1 MTGLFIAATLLVSSL
16 LTSGSVVTN
25 NDFNGQPDVQQEV
38 EVDAEQPSTFTVSV
52 PVLREIQGSS
62 MDRYLSGSLH
72 LETWVKVDGSIR
84 SDEVIN
90 VSVDEDTVLVP
101 DGGLKSPVVW
111 KTHIEPQAASYCDW
125 SGVNLTDRSR
135 VQGKIIRVKVEDN
148 ISAGLWRGHIHVNVS
163 LDKYGS
169 LLNEQQLISYVC
181 SDVNVTEITIPKYII
196 VDGKDVLVR
205 GLAEAALKPY
215 TKLQKII
222 CETDEDFY
230 LENCFDDCTFDNNV
244 IHVIGNGNLI
254 KSHSCSSTSVDVS
267 YDNCTVFVSQNTYAG
282 VWDSVNKCVAYDN
295 KDVLDLSKAMSL
307 DVLYGEYTEV
317 RLSDRLRRVSGTSTH
332 TIIGKLYI
340 PDFVFD
346 CMYYNAF
353 SYAKIREADIS
364 SKAVGDAWFKGNTTL
379 TKVTLNDGVKY
390 IGIEAFAGCTSLTD
404 VTIPDSVISIDP
416 SSFAGTPFLDN
427 LKKGVEEVY
436 INGIW
441 VAHGELYNVGDSYV
455 VPADII
461 SMSASIVPD
470 SVTNVSF
477 EDSTR
482 DLSIANS
489 FYNVKSIDV
498 TGRSMRYGWNAYF
511 PNLTKVVLGGRT
523 TVSGSW
529 AWNKNLQDITFTDGL
544 QSIADFDF
552 NHATGFNGSS
562 IYIPKTVRHIGR
574 HYNGGWTSHVFYD
587 FGKDS
592 VYDNGVLVTKGFSEF
607 DVDDDSNYYT
617 DIDGV
622 LYTKDL
628 HALIAVPRAKEF
640 TDGIY
645 VMPDGTT
652 ILGELTFS
660 RNFNIHEVVLGDS
673 YNILSSKQEIMDTY
687 GISGSDVLNEGN
699 SLSIAIYQYSDVQKY
714 TVKDTNPYYKSID
727 GIVYTKDGKEL
738 VAVPNHYVG
747 DIVIP
752 EGCEK
757 IRENAFWIDYE
768 LSTVHAGITSI
779 SLPSTMKYIEPRQL
793 QYLNNKFGTGKIT
806 LAAGCDSYVK
816 YSEWIRSRGIL
827 PVGTIESPLPYTGQ
841 TGTYWCS
848 TGGTNKYN
856 VGVDSNAMYAT
867 FEPIYIPEGAYKFS
881 FDSETPVNYI
891 VIFSQSNGKV
901 TSTKTSEVKIPWT
914 YQQSSFTV
922 PSGGRIAW
930 IAATYYNTETKKPI
944 NSKMTKD
951 IGDEILSKLVIEKCT
966 D

>member
-1 MTGLFIAATLLVSSL
+1 MTGLFIVATLLLSSL

-25 NDFNGQPDVQQEV
+25 NDFNGQSDVQQEV
-38 EVDAEQPSTFTVSV
+38 VVDAEQPSTFTVSV
-52 PVLREIQGSS
+52 PVLREVQEFNTN
-62 MDRYLSGSLH
+62 RYLTGSLH

-90 VSVDEDTVLVP
+90 VSVDEDTVLTP

-111 KTHIEPQAASYCDW
+111 KTHIVPQEQPRYDW
-125 SGVNLTDRSR
+125 SGVNLTDKSR
-135 VQGKIIRVKVEDN
+135 VGSKTIRVKVEDN
-148 ISAGLWRGHIHVNVS
+148 ISAGLWRGYIHVNVS

-169 LLNEQQLISYVC
+169 LLNEQQLLDYVC
-181 SDVNVTEITIPKYII
+181 SDVNATEITIPKYITVAGEDI
-196 VDGKDVLVR
+196 LVI
-205 GLAEAALKPY
+205 GLSEASLKPY

-230 LENCFDDCTFDNNV
+230 LDNCFDECTFDSNIIQV
-244 IHVIGNGNLI
+244 VGNENLI
-254 KSHSCSSTSVDVS
+254 KSNSCCSTSVDVS
-267 YDNCTVFVSQNTYAG
+267 YDNCTVFIGQNTYAG
-282 VWDSVNKCVAYDN
+282 VWDNVNKCVAYDN
-295 KDVLDLSKAMSL
+295 KDVLDLSKAASL
-307 DVLYGEYTEV
+307 DRLYGEYTEV
-317 RLSDRLRRVSGTSTH
+317 KLDNRLRKVSGISMH

-346 CMYYNAF
+346 CVYTQCF
-353 SYAKIREADIS
+353 SSAKISEVDIS
-364 SKAVGDAWFKGNTTL
+364 SKAVGDRWFKGNTTL

-390 IGIEAFAGCTSLTD
+390 IGIEAFSGCTNLTD
-404 VTIPDSVISIDP
+404 VTIPDSVISIDS
-416 SSFAGTPFLDN
+416 SSFVGTPFLDS

-441 VAHGELYNVGDSYV
+441 VAHGELYDAGDSYV
-455 VPADII
+455 VPADVI

-470 SVTNVSF
+470 SVTKVSF
-477 EDSTR
+477 EDSA
-482 DLSIANS
+482 DDISIANS

-498 TGRSMRYGWNAYF
+498 TGRNMRYGWNTYF
-511 PNLTKVVLGGRT
+511 PNLTSIVLGGRT
-523 TVSGSW
+523 IYSGNW

-544 QSIADFDF
+544 QSILDFDF
-552 NHATGFNGSS
+552 NHVTGFKGSS
-562 IYIPKTVRHIGR
+562 IYIPKTVCNIGM
-574 HYNGGWTSHVFYD
+574 HNSIGWTSHVFYD

-592 VYDNGVLVTKGFSEF
+592 VYDNDTLVTKGFSEF
-607 DVDDDSNYYT
+607 DVDEESKHYT
-617 DIDGV
+617 DVDGI

-628 HALIAVPRAKEF
+628 HALVAIPRAKEF
-640 TDGIY
+640 TDGVY
-645 VMPDGTT
+645 AMPDEITM
-652 ILGELTFS
+652 LGELTFS
-660 RNFNIHEVVLGDS
+660 RNFNIHEVVLGDN
-673 YNILSSKQEIMDTY
+673 YVVLSSRQEIMNTY
-687 GISGSDVLNEGN
+687 GVDASRVLNEGN
-699 SLSIAIYQYSDVQKY
+699 SLSIAIYQYSNVQKY
-714 TVKDTNPYYKSID
+714 TVKETNPYYKSID
-727 GIVYTKDGKEL
+727 GVVYTKDGKEL

-793 QYLNNKFGTGKIT
+793 QYLNSKFGTGKVT
-806 LAAGCDSYVK
+806 LAVGCGSYVR
-816 YSEWIRSRGIL
+816 YTEWIRSRGIL
-827 PVGTIESPLPYTGQ
+827 PVGTVESPLPYTGQ

-867 FEPIYIPEGAYKFS
+867 FEPIFIPEGTYKFS
-881 FDSETPVNYI
+881 FDSETPINYV
-891 VIFSQSNGKV
+891 VIFSQSDGKV
-901 TSTKTSEVKIPWT
+901 TSTKTSEIKIPWT
-914 YQQSSFTV
+914 YTQSTFTV

-930 IAATYYNTETKKPI
+930 IAATYYDTETKKPI
-944 NSKMTKD
+944 NSQMTKD